1 MATSK
6 EYIEYVCDQ
15 MKSWNP
21 KYKKMFGE
29 YMVYIDDKPLFTV
42 CDDTV
47 FVKEADCIKEMMKD
61 AETGFP
67 YDGAK
72 ECYIVDIDN
81 KELLDKIIPVIEKVI
96 PVPVRRNQ
104 NGERK

>member
-1 MATSK
+1 MATSE

-15 MKSWNP
+15 MKKWNP

-29 YMVYIDDKPLFTV
+29 YMVYINEKPLFTV

-47 FVKEADCIKEMMKD
+47 FVKELDCIKDIMEN
-61 AETGFP
+61 AEKGFP
-67 YDGAK
+67 YEGAK

-81 KELLDKIIPVIEKVI
+81 KELVERIIPEIEQVIS
-96 PVPVRRNQ
+96 VPVKKSKN
-104 NGERK
+104 KK